1 MAPRLIRY
9 EVSPNQLRIR
19 GDNGRTLAISDLR
32 LEEAQSV
39 DLTPLR
45 TKGAG
50 LPGCEAGGFRTA
62 GGRKALVFVR
72 GLLLLSPADP
82 AAFLQSLKSAVAS
95 KDIL

>member
-45 TKGAG
+45 TNGAG
-50 LPGCEAGGFRTA
+50 LPGYKAGWFRTA
-62 GGRKALVFVR
+62 SGRKALVFVR
-72 GLLLLSPADP
+72 SLLLLSPADP
-82 AAFLQSLKSAVAS
+82 AAFLQSLQSAAAS